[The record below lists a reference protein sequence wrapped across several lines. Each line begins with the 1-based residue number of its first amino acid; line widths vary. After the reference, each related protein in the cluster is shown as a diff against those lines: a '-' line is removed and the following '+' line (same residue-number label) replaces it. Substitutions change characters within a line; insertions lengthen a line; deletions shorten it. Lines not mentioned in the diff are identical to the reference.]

1 MPEGTHGIGD
11 TVGVAVTFNESVT
24 VTATEAAKPRLMLAI
39 GSESVWAEWKIGQGA
54 GAVQRFEYAVAEG
67 DLDTDGIAIEAN
79 SLETPSGSS
88 IRTTDA
94 SEEVALGHA
103 SKQDAARP
111 VDGVRPTATA
121 GIGRGADG
129 HGDLVGGARR
139 GVGADGRGR
148 FPGAHRQCQRPQ
160 CHRGVGLGL
169 GDGADQSRPVLV
181 QQ

>member
-11 TVGVAVTFNESVT
+11 TVGVAVTFNETVT
-24 VTATEAAKPRLMLAI
+24 VTAAGAATPPLMLAI

-54 GAVQRFEYAVAEG
+54 GAVQRFKYTVAEA

-103 SKQDAARP
+103 SKQDEARP

-121 GIGRGADG
+121 ASAAGPT
-129 HGDLVGGARR
+129 VT
-139 GVGADGRGR
+139 VT
-148 FPGAHRQCQRPQ
+148 
-160 CHRGVGLGL
+160 
-169 GDGADQSRPVLV
+169 
-181 QQ
+181 